1 MKGQYFSFD
10 AIVAAIIVVLAF
22 SMFASYWFSMQQITE
37 SRSNDMR
44 LEAMR
49 VAESM
54 ISPGSPQNWASGG
67 PSNVRQIGLTQNFT
81 NAINKSKV
89 DVFFGWSNPG
99 QVDSMRRI
107 LQLPSSYN
115 YTVVITQSDEPG
127 TTGYNKIIGNLP
139 PASAMEVA
147 SAYRGATIDG
157 HPCSVRVILY
167 R

>member
-37 SRSNDMR
+37 SRMFDLR
-44 LEAMR
+44 QEAMR

-54 ISPGSPQNWASGG
+54 VSPGSPQNWASAGL
-67 PSNVRQIGLTQNFT
+67 PNVRQIGLTQNFT
-81 NAINKSKV
+81 NAINKSKA
-89 DVFFGWSNPG
+89 DVLFGWSNPG
-99 QVDSMRRI
+99 QVDSVRRI
-107 LQLPSSYN
+107 LQLPSSVN
-115 YTVVITQSDEPG
+115 YTVIIVQSDQ
-127 TTGYNKIIGNLP
+127 TGSGYSKMIGNLP
-139 PASAMEVA
+139 PVSANEVA
-147 SAYRGATIDG
+147 SAYRGATVDG